1 MKNLIIK
8 TNQINMQNKRLKE
21 KSEKVKSM
29 KESLRLQ
36 GSSEEEINEIEQ
48 MLTTD
53 EINRLNSIS
62 EQLKRIELAQIQL
75 EEIIFMF
82 EIYFYCH
89 DTSFSVVNKK

>member
-8 TNQINMQNKRLKE
+8 MDQINTLNKRLKE
-21 KSEKVKSM
+21 KSEKVKLM

-48 MLTTD
+48 MLSTD

-62 EQLKRIELAQIQL
+62 EQIKRIELAKIQL
-75 EEIIFMF
+75 EETIFMF

-89 DTSFSVVNKK
+89 DISFSVVNKK